1 MDRGAAVGGDELTM
15 RYLLDT
21 SVILDHVHG
30 HGPATWLLGRLLDAQ
45 GELLTC
51 DVVIGEALVNGAD
64 DQREAVSLV
73 LGSLEYVPTSARVAA
88 DAAALRTDRRRS
100 GASLGLAD
108 ALLAA
113 VAKGAGAT
121 LVTRGRPVLGSIP
134 GLRILTY

>member
-1 MDRGAAVGGDELTM
+1 M

-21 SVILDHVHG
+21 TVILDHVHG

-64 DQREAVSLV
+64 EQREAISVV
-73 LGSLEYVPTSARVAA
+73 LDSLEYVPTSARAAA
-88 DAAALRTDRRRS
+88 DAAALRTDRRRG

-108 ALLAA
+108 ALVAA
-113 VAKGAGAT
+113 VAKDAGAT
-121 LVTRGRPVLGSIP
+121 LVARGQPVLGSIP
-134 GLRILTY
+134 GLRILSY

>member
-1 MDRGAAVGGDELTM
+1 M

-30 HGPATWLLGRLLDAQ
+30 HGPATWLLGRLLDTQ

-51 DVVIGEALVNGAD
+51 DVVIGEALVNGPD
-64 DQREAVSLV
+64 EQREAISVV
-73 LGSLEYVPTSARVAA
+73 LNSLEYLPTSRRAA
-88 DAAALRTDRRRS
+88 TDAAAFRTDRRR
-100 GASLGLAD
+100 GGESLGLAD

-113 VAKGAGAT
+113 VAKGARAT